1 MYRDPHQVS
10 ASIARQV
17 RARASDALYV
27 ISVAARLV
35 EMHPTTLRKYE
46 RVGFLEP
53 SRTPGRT
60 RLYSLEDI
68 DRLRQIKR
76 LVEEREMN
84 LAGVQM
90 ALDLT
95 NVLREIVTMIDQ
107 AVREGMSRV
116 EGGLSHYDYK
126 VRLGA
131 REYSTLT
138 FRIVSAKPVA
148 RARFALFS
156 VLRNCWSYGYHKLWY
171 RRVMPRLPRR
181 FWEPQSERWL
191 RIDF

>member
-1 MYRDPHQVS
+1 MYRDPNQLS
-10 ASIARQV
+10 EAGARRG
-17 RARASDALYV
+17 RARAADALYV

-35 EMHPTTLRKYE
+35 ELHPTTLRKYE

-68 DRLRQIKR
+68 RRLRQIKQ

-95 NVLREIVTMIDQ
+95 ELLGQISTALDQTSDVAALR
-107 AVREGMSRV
+107 RRV
-116 EGGLSHYDYK
+116 ATPL
-126 VRLGA
+126 RAAFATLGA
-131 REYSTLT
+131 
-138 FRIVSAKPVA
+138 
-148 RARFALFS
+148 
-156 VLRNCWSYGYHKLWY
+156 
-171 RRVMPRLPRR
+171 
-181 FWEPQSERWL
+181 SE
-191 RIDF
+191 

>member
-10 ASIARQV
+10 GNQGT
-17 RARASDALYV
+17 RARARAADALYV

-68 DRLRQIKR
+68 RRLRQIKH
-76 LVEEREMN
+76 LVEERDMN

-95 NVLREIVTMIDQ
+95 ELLGEVAQAIEQATDVATLRRRLQ
-107 AVREGMSRV
+107 AP
-116 EGGLSHYDYK
+116 LHAAFAT
-126 VRLGA
+126 LGA
-131 REYSTLT
+131 S
-138 FRIVSAKPVA
+138 
-148 RARFALFS
+148 
-156 VLRNCWSYGYHKLWY
+156 
-171 RRVMPRLPRR
+171 
-181 FWEPQSERWL
+181 
-191 RIDF
+191 D

>member
-10 ASIARQV
+10 VAAAAPARGP

-35 EMHPTTLRKYE
+35 ELHPTTLRKYE

-60 RLYSLEDI
+60 RLYSHADI
-68 DRLRQIKR
+68 RRLRQIKH

-95 NVLREIVTMIDQ
+95 EVLGEIATAIDRASDVAALRRSLQ
-107 AVREGMSRV
+107 APLRAAFAT
-116 EGGLSHYDYK
+116 
-126 VRLGA
+126 LGA
-131 REYSTLT
+131 LE
-138 FRIVSAKPVA
+138 
-148 RARFALFS
+148 
-156 VLRNCWSYGYHKLWY
+156 
-171 RRVMPRLPRR
+171 
-181 FWEPQSERWL
+181 
-191 RIDF
+191 

>member
-1 MYRDPHQVS
+1 MYRDPNQVS
-10 ASIARQV
+10 DHPGRAA

-35 EMHPTTLRKYE
+35 ELHPTTLRKYE

-60 RLYSLEDI
+60 RLYSHEDI
-68 DRLRQIKR
+68 RRLRQIKL

-95 NVLREIVTMIDQ
+95 ELLREISDALDQSTDMVTL
-107 AVREGMSRV
+107 RSRV
-116 EGGLSHYDYK
+116 QSPLRSAFAT
-126 VRLGA
+126 LGA
-131 REYSTLT
+131 L
-138 FRIVSAKPVA
+138 
-148 RARFALFS
+148 
-156 VLRNCWSYGYHKLWY
+156 
-171 RRVMPRLPRR
+171 
-181 FWEPQSERWL
+181 
-191 RIDF
+191 D

>member
-1 MYRDPHQVS
+1 MYRVTHQVS
-10 ASIARQV
+10 SAPAHH
-17 RARASDALYV
+17 AHDALYV

-35 EMHPTTLRKYE
+35 ELHPTTLRKYE

-68 DRLRQIKR
+68 HRLRQIKR

-95 NVLREIVTMIDQ
+95 ELLGEIATALDQ
-107 AVREGMSRV
+107 AHDVAALRRRV
-116 EGGLSHYDYK
+116 QAPL
-126 VRLGA
+126 RAAFATLGA
-131 REYSTLT
+131 LE
-138 FRIVSAKPVA
+138 
-148 RARFALFS
+148 
-156 VLRNCWSYGYHKLWY
+156 
-171 RRVMPRLPRR
+171 
-181 FWEPQSERWL
+181 
-191 RIDF
+191 

>member
-1 MYRDPHQVS
+1 MYRDPHQLS
-10 ASIARQV
+10 AGPTRSARG
-17 RARASDALYV
+17 RASDALYV

-60 RLYSLEDI
+60 RLYSHEDI
-68 DRLRQIKR
+68 RRLRQIKR

-95 NVLREIVTMIDQ
+95 ELLSEIVAAIEQSHDMVSLRGRVQAPLREAFAT
-107 AVREGMSRV
+107 
-116 EGGLSHYDYK
+116 
-126 VRLGA
+126 LGA
-131 REYSTLT
+131 DE
-138 FRIVSAKPVA
+138 
-148 RARFALFS
+148 
-156 VLRNCWSYGYHKLWY
+156 
-171 RRVMPRLPRR
+171 
-181 FWEPQSERWL
+181 
-191 RIDF
+191 

>member
-35 EMHPTTLRKYE
+35 ELHPTTLRKYE

-60 RLYSLEDI
+60 RLYSHEDI
-68 DRLRQIKR
+68 RRLRQIKH

-84 LAGVQM
+84 LSGVQM

-95 NVLREIVTMIDQ
+95 EVLSEIASVIDQ
-107 AVREGMSRV
+107 SQDMVSLRRRV
-116 EGGLSHYDYK
+116 QPLL
-126 VRLGA
+126 RAAFATLGA
-131 REYSTLT
+131 LE
-138 FRIVSAKPVA
+138 
-148 RARFALFS
+148 
-156 VLRNCWSYGYHKLWY
+156 
-171 RRVMPRLPRR
+171 
-181 FWEPQSERWL
+181 
-191 RIDF
+191 

>member
-1 MYRDPHQVS
+1 MYRDSHQIS
-10 ASIARQV
+10 ASTSSAARSRV
-17 RARASDALYV
+17 SDALYV

-60 RLYSLEDI
+60 RLYSHEDI
-68 DRLRQIKR
+68 RRLRQIKH

-95 NVLREIVTMIDQ
+95 ELLSEISSAIDQ
-107 AVREGMSRV
+107 TPDMVSFRRRV
-116 EGGLSHYDYK
+116 QAPL
-126 VRLGA
+126 RAAFATLGA
-131 REYSTLT
+131 DE
-138 FRIVSAKPVA
+138 
-148 RARFALFS
+148 
-156 VLRNCWSYGYHKLWY
+156 
-171 RRVMPRLPRR
+171 
-181 FWEPQSERWL
+181 
-191 RIDF
+191 

>member
-10 ASIARQV
+10 ARATRAA

-35 EMHPTTLRKYE
+35 ELHPTTLRKYE

-60 RLYSLEDI
+60 RLYSHEDI
-68 DRLRQIKR
+68 RRLRQIKR
-76 LVEEREMN
+76 LVEDRDMN

-95 NVLREIVTMIDQ
+95 ELLREISDAIDHSSDV
-107 AVREGMSRV
+107 ALRHRV
-116 EGGLSHYDYK
+116 QEPL
-126 VRLGA
+126 RTAFATLGA
-131 REYSTLT
+131 LE
-138 FRIVSAKPVA
+138 
-148 RARFALFS
+148 
-156 VLRNCWSYGYHKLWY
+156 
-171 RRVMPRLPRR
+171 
-181 FWEPQSERWL
+181 
-191 RIDF
+191 

>member
-1 MYRDPHQVS
+1 MYGDSHQVS
-10 ASIARQV
+10 ESGSRAA

-35 EMHPTTLRKYE
+35 ELHPTTLRKYE

-68 DRLRQIKR
+68 NRLRQIKR

-95 NVLREIVTMIDQ
+95 EMLSEISSALEQAPDVAALRRRVQ
-107 AVREGMSRV
+107 APLRAAFAT
-116 EGGLSHYDYK
+116 
-126 VRLGA
+126 LGA
-131 REYSTLT
+131 ME
-138 FRIVSAKPVA
+138 
-148 RARFALFS
+148 
-156 VLRNCWSYGYHKLWY
+156 
-171 RRVMPRLPRR
+171 
-181 FWEPQSERWL
+181 
-191 RIDF
+191 

>member
-10 ASIARQV
+10 GPATRPART
-17 RARASDALYV
+17 RTADALYV

-60 RLYSLEDI
+60 RLYSHEDI
-68 DRLRQIKR
+68 RRLRQIKH

-95 NVLREIVTMIDQ
+95 EVLSDLATAIDQ
-107 AVREGMSRV
+107 AQDVASLRGRIAAP
-116 EGGLSHYDYK
+116 L
-126 VRLGA
+126 RRAFATLGA
-131 REYSTLT
+131 LE
-138 FRIVSAKPVA
+138 
-148 RARFALFS
+148 
-156 VLRNCWSYGYHKLWY
+156 
-171 RRVMPRLPRR
+171 
-181 FWEPQSERWL
+181 
-191 RIDF
+191 

>member
-1 MYRDPHQVS
+1 MYRDPHQVTE
-10 ASIARQV
+10 AGTRQA
-17 RARASDALYV
+17 RARAADALYV

-35 EMHPTTLRKYE
+35 ELHPTTLRKYE

-68 DRLRQIKR
+68 RRLRQIKQ

-95 NVLREIVTMIDQ
+95 QLLGEISAALDQ
-107 AVREGMSRV
+107 AADLASVRRRV
-116 EGGLSHYDYK
+116 RGPL
-126 VRLGA
+126 RAAFATLGA
-131 REYSTLT
+131 LE
-138 FRIVSAKPVA
+138 
-148 RARFALFS
+148 
-156 VLRNCWSYGYHKLWY
+156 
-171 RRVMPRLPRR
+171 
-181 FWEPQSERWL
+181 
-191 RIDF
+191 

>member
-1 MYRDPHQVS
+1 MYRDSHQVS
-10 ASIARQV
+10 VTATRRRS
-17 RARASDALYV
+17 RAGASDALYV

-35 EMHPTTLRKYE
+35 ELHPTTLRKYE

-68 DRLRQIKR
+68 HRLRQIKH

-95 NVLREIVTMIDQ
+95 ALLSELSTALAQEDNLTSLRRRAQSLFGAAFAT
-107 AVREGMSRV
+107 
-116 EGGLSHYDYK
+116 
-126 VRLGA
+126 LGA
-131 REYSTLT
+131 HDQSHVYEIPIRQS
-138 FRIVSAKPVA
+138 S
-148 RARFALFS
+148 
-156 VLRNCWSYGYHKLWY
+156 
-171 RRVMPRLPRR
+171 PRG
-181 FWEPQSERWL
+181 
-191 RIDF
+191 

>member
-17 RARASDALYV
+17 RMRASDALYV

-60 RLYSLEDI
+60 RLYSSEDI
-68 DRLRQIKR
+68 HRLRQIKR

-95 NVLREIVTMIDQ
+95 ELLGEISTALDQ
-107 AVREGMSRV
+107 AHD
-116 EGGLSHYDYK
+116 L
-126 VRLGA
+126 A
-131 REYSTLT
+131 
-138 FRIVSAKPVA
+138 
-148 RARFALFS
+148 AL
-156 VLRNCWSYGYHKLWY
+156 R
-171 RRVMPRLPRR
+171 RRVHNSWGCGVVT
-181 FWEPQSERWL
+181 F
-191 RIDF
+191 I